1 MSYQYSSHNDR
12 SFPIFRPTHP
22 YILQF
27 VNKLVKYNCY
37 KIIIINVCD
46 YEFLIRINLLNRS
59 QPIAP
64 DPFIKGN
71 AHWSGVHCLSYC
83 SIQRG
88 NDMNENSNERLTESN
103 INTQEFLA
111 KVEEAAREGAKQGS
125 KGARGGIRPLETI
138 KTIILIAMIVGIG
151 WMVYRFNNFTGDL
164 KDIVSR
170 DIPVEE
176 HDLTLENHGIL
187 GYTAA
192 DFQEAILGDSKQLK
206 KLEVYTQDVSEAVQL
221 TKTGLGRI
229 KAFSKTQILT
239 YKGTATYTVDLGK
252 LKEEDITLDEEEMTV
267 HLKIPRAEL
276 EPININ
282 ENDLELG
289 DVERGLLAIGKMST
303 TPEENKEL
311 VSEARSKM
319 MDKLEEENVQEQAD
333 RFAKL
338 SVWEIYQPIIDTVTK
353 GYSLEVE
360 IK

>member
-1 MSYQYSSHNDR
+1 
-12 SFPIFRPTHP
+12 
-22 YILQF
+22 
-27 VNKLVKYNCY
+27 
-37 KIIIINVCD
+37 
-46 YEFLIRINLLNRS
+46 
-59 QPIAP
+59 
-64 DPFIKGN
+64 
-71 AHWSGVHCLSYC
+71 
-83 SIQRG
+83 
-88 NDMNENSNERLTESN
+88 MNENSNERLTESN

-125 KGARGGIRPLETI
+125 RGARGGIRPLETI

-239 YKGTATYTVDLGK
+239 YKGTATYT
-252 LKEEDITLDEEEMTV
+252 
-267 HLKIPRAEL
+267 
-276 EPININ
+276 
-282 ENDLELG
+282 
-289 DVERGLLAIGKMST
+289 GLLAIGKMST